1 MDLFVTIFAR
11 TALALLFALELCMLI
26 RAILSW
32 FPIKD
37 GNPILLFVTM
47 VTEPIVAPIRALF
60 DHFGWFRNIPIDIS
74 FFVAYILL
82 SIVSTVIGVVG

>member
-1 MDLFVTIFAR
+1 MNLFV
-11 TALALLFALELCMLI
+11 ALLAGTVRALFFFVEICFLV
-26 RAILSW
+26 RAVLSW
-32 FPIKD
+32 FPLREDHPVI
-37 GNPILLFVTM
+37 LFVAM

>member
-1 MDLFVTIFAR
+1 MALFVKLFVG
-11 TALALLFALELCMLI
+11 TAQALLFALELCMLV

-32 FPIKD
+32 FPLQED
-37 GNPILLFVTM
+37 NPILLFVAM

-60 DHFGWFRNIPIDIS
+60 ERMGWFRNIPIDVS

-82 SIVSTVIGVVG
+82 SVVSTVIGIFA

>member
-1 MDLFVTIFAR
+1 MDLFVTIVAR

-37 GNPILLFVTM
+37 DNPILLFVTM
-47 VTEPIVAPIRALF
+47 VTEPIVAPIRAFF